1 MDPLTIT
8 SLIGLGKDLIG
19 RIWEDPTQQA
29 EQLRRLTELE
39 QKQDLA
45 ELQAYISVLQGKMSI
60 IQSEA
65 KSEHWLTANW
75 RPITALVLVFI
86 VFNNYI
92 LYPYLSMFIDNAP
105 VLDTPPDLWDLI
117 KLCLSGYI
125 ASRGFEKGIKEWKK

>member
-19 RIWEDPTQQA
+19 RIWKDPTEQA
-29 EQLRRLTELE
+29 EQLHRLTELE

-45 ELQAYISVLQGKMSI
+45 ELQAYISVLQGRMSI

-75 RPITALVLVFI
+75 RPVTMMVFLALIVLRWIGYTNEDIT
-86 VFNNYI
+86 
-92 LYPYLSMFIDNAP
+92 PEEYLKA
-105 VLDTPPDLWDLI
+105 WDLLEMGI
-117 KLCLSGYI
+117 GGYI
-125 ASRGFEKGIKEWKK
+125 ASRGIEKVVQTYKGK